1 MRAPT
6 DDELERWRT
15 FVQHQTAH
23 EEALRELRDQPAEA
37 VAAWLK
43 PWLDRVE
50 DRWMAFE
57 LIPHLSTDQKK
68 ALFDEIVAFASWPH
82 GSWQLF
88 HDVIADMPR
97 DWVLEH
103 VERAAEASLASGE
116 YEEYGTILS
125 LFDRLDAALG
135 RRLAERMT
143 SHREEDVR
151 DLGERHLQILAERQE
166 GS

>member
-68 ALFDEIVAFASWPH
+68 ALFD
-82 GSWQLF
+82 GQLF